1 VSLPDDNDA
10 LRRAG
15 AVLTV
20 DLGAIAANW
29 RGLRD
34 AGRASGRPVDC
45 AAVLKADGYGTGA
58 TVVGPRLAA
67 EGCKHFFVAH
77 IDEGIA
83 LRAVLAEPPIYV
95 LNGLLP
101 GTEGDFVEHPL
112 TPGVNH
118 LAQRNAWRA
127 AAQRFSRPLDAVIHV
142 DTGLNRLGF
151 NPEEAQVL
159 INERGRLRGLRLA
172 LIMSHLVA
180 SEEQQNPVNGEQL
193 SRFRSFVRAMP
204 GAPASLANSS
214 GVFLGPDYH
223 FDLLRPGA
231 ALYGINPLPDRE
243 NPMLPVVTL
252 NARVLQVRKV
262 DAFQTV
268 GYGGAWRA
276 ARAGRVATIAL
287 GYADGYFR
295 ILINRTHVQIAGHRV
310 PVIGRI
316 SMDLSTIDVT
326 DVPEALCQPGDIVE
340 VLGPHMSPDDLAEH
354 ARTNAYEIM
363 TALGRRYA
371 RVYVEGEHSDETEP
385 PVEPPADP
393 LPEPETGA

>member
-1 VSLPDDNDA
+1 MILPADNDA
-10 LRRAG
+10 VRRAG
-15 AVLTV
+15 AVLQV

-45 AAVLKADGYGTGA
+45 AAVLKADAYGTGA
-58 TVVGPRLAA
+58 ALVGPRLAA
-67 EGCKHFFVAH
+67 EGCRHFFVAH

-83 LRAVLAEPPIYV
+83 LRAVLPELPIYV

-101 GTEGDFVEHPL
+101 GTEGDFVEHGLVPVL
-112 TPGVNH
+112 NH
-118 LAQRNAWRA
+118 LGQLNSWRA
-127 AAQRFSRPLDAVIHV
+127 AAQRYNRPLDAVIHV

-172 LIMSHLVA
+172 LIISHLIA
-180 SEEQQNPVNGEQL
+180 SEEQSNPVNGEQL
-193 SRFRSFVRAMP
+193 SRFRTFVKAMP

-231 ALYGINPLPDRE
+231 ALYGINPLPDRS

-252 NARVLQVRKV
+252 NARILQVRKI
-262 DAFQTV
+262 DTYETV

-276 ARAGRVATIAL
+276 ARPSRVATIAL

-295 ILINRTHVQIAGHRV
+295 ILINRTHVHLAGHRV

-316 SMDLSTIDVT
+316 SMDLTTIDVT
-326 DVPEALCQPGDIVE
+326 DVPEAQSQPGDSVE
-340 VLGPHMSPDDLAEH
+340 VLGAHMTPDDLAEQ

-363 TALGRRYA
+363 TSLGRRYA
-371 RVYVEGEHSDETEP
+371 RVYVER
-385 PVEPPADP
+385 
-393 LPEPETGA
+393 PEPAEPDAT